1 MAKISLPLGTK
12 VPNHV
17 AIAMDGNRRWARARG
32 LDTLLG
38 HKAGFER
45 AIELVKTARDLGIH
59 TVSLWGLSTE
69 NWDREK
75 RELDYLM
82 TLYSLMIKKYLKDA
96 LKEGVRIIHLGR
108 KDRLP
113 ALLIKEIAE
122 AEKKTHHFDRYV
134 LNICLDHGG
143 RDDIVRAVNK
153 ILDLRLKMIDEK
165 SFADYLDTAGQP
177 YPYVDLFIRTSGEQ
191 RSSGML
197 LWQTAYAEIAWELDH
212 LPDFTPE
219 KFKTIILDYSCRRR
233 RFGANDKEEHLKFN
247 PKVVAKLDL
256 EWRHALSL
264 KQNERF
270 RDLVMRYVR
279 EHYGLSKEL
288 AKTAGKEM
296 AKAIIYGKE
305 ENWASAKEALEG
317 LYKIIGKTLGLALE
331 PKVVASLEVD
341 LWKDGHDEG
350 KLRQFLAEKFRFS
363 DFQASKSAH
372 LAFLANGEIIKNNFD
387 KAKGYLE
394 KFYTALKERVA

>member
-1 MAKISLPLGTK
+1 MAKIT

-45 AIELVKTARDLGIH
+45 AIEIVKTARDLGIH
-59 TVSLWGLSTE
+59 TISLWGLSTE

-113 ALLIKEIAE
+113 KALVVEIAE
-122 AEKKTHHFDRYV
+122 AENKTRHFDKYV

-143 RDDIVRAVNK
+143 RDEIVRAVQK
-153 ILDLRLKMIDEK
+153 IISDKVTSDKIDEK
-165 SFADYLDTAGQP
+165 TFADYLDTSDQS

-197 LWQTAYAEIAWELDH
+197 LWQVAYAEIAWELDH

-219 KFKTIILDYSCRRR
+219 KFKSIIYDYSCRRR

-256 EWRHALSL
+256 EWRHALNRGE
-264 KQNERF
+264 NERF
-270 RDLVMRYVR
+270 RDLVMRYVK
-279 EHYGLSKEL
+279 EQYGLSKEL
-288 AKTAGKEM
+288 AKTAGIEM
-296 AKAIIYGKE
+296 AKAIVYGKE
-305 ENWASAKEALEG
+305 ENWSEAKKALEG
-317 LYKIIGKTLGLALE
+317 LYGIIGKTLGLALE
-331 PKVVASLEVD
+331 PKIVASLEVD

-350 KLRQFLAEKFRFS
+350 KLRKLLAEKFRFS

-372 LAFLANGEIIKNNFD
+372 LAFLANGEIVKNNFV
-387 KAKGYLE
+387 KAKGHLE
-394 KFYTALKERVA
+394 KFYQALKERVA